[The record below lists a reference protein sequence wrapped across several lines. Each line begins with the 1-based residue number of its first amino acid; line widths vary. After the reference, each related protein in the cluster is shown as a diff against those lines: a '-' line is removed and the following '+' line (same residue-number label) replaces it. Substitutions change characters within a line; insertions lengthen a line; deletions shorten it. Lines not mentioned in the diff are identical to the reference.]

1 MYYIVH
7 IVFVLAGF
15 VAGTFGWASLC
26 IHSFLGP
33 GAGPFWCVGGFAGMG
48 VGWWIAWML
57 VTNAPK
63 ASATIGMVGL
73 ALSLVPWLGIAALSV
88 LNLGLGSPDSPLVW
102 TLRVICLA
110 PPPLA
115 LVTNIIAVCRHKSI
129 ILGTIGLVISV
140 AACAVE
146 LLELLVA
153 ILFWSN
159 GPLMR

>member
-1 MYYIVH
+1 MDA
-7 IVFVLAGF
+7 AGD
-15 VAGTFGWASLC
+15 L
-26 IHSFLGP
+26 
-33 GAGPFWCVGGFAGMG
+33 
-48 VGWWIAWML
+48 L
-57 VTNAPK
+57 V
-63 ASATIGMVGL
+63 
-73 ALSLVPWLGIAALSV
+73 
-88 LNLGLGSPDSPLVW
+88 
-102 TLRVICLA
+102 